1 MCDCAYPFFGQS
13 RLPRPLTFARAH
25 IRYHPAMQRLRII
38 AADDDPEIRSY
49 YSKMLVSLGHE
60 AVGIVSTGAQLVEQ
74 CRLLDPDLI
83 ITDIKM
89 PDMEGVEA
97 AHKIYQEKPRPV
109 ILVSG
114 MYDPKAFER
123 AMADQIVGYLI
134 KPVTREGLR
143 EQIEMVMQR
152 YAEFAILCEQSTQF
166 RQALRDRKIVERAK
180 ALLMRSA
187 QMQEG
192 AAFGRLQEIARQHNQ
207 KIATAAQVIVA
218 ATAT

>member
-1 MCDCAYPFFGQS
+1 MP
-13 RLPRPLTFARAH
+13 
-25 IRYHPAMQRLRII
+25 RLRII

-49 YSKMLVSLGHE
+49 YSQMLAHLGHDV
-60 AVGIVSTGAQLVEQ
+60 VGIVSTGDQLVEQ
-74 CRLLDPDLI
+74 CRHLDPDLI

-97 AHKIYQEKPRPV
+97 AHKIYQEKPHPI

-114 MYDPKAFER
+114 IYDPKVFER

-143 EQIEMVMQR
+143 EQIELVMER
-152 YAEFAILCEQSTQF
+152 YAEFQILCEQATQF

-180 ALLMRSA
+180 ALLMRST
-187 QMQEG
+187 QMRE
-192 AAFGRLQEIARQHNQ
+192 ADAFRRLQDVAQQHNQ
-207 KIATAAQVIVA
+207 KIATAAQMIVA
-218 ATAT
+218 AAATR